1 MLEGALATA
10 RQGVPTETGGHV
22 RAARRMP
29 TSTTPQLR
37 RECVDIV
44 IVGGEGRCHRGARAR
59 RRQARETERFHSHCR
74 SSLYTRTTAPSADHQ
89 VQSASAFPRGPR
101 PYRLG
106 CPVYPVLGARHAA
119 KRVTAQIRWR
129 HPGWPSASPYRH
141 PASLA
146 LQASFNEQI
155 KHIIRKLHAVFVQ
168 PQQQQDKSL
177 GGNVE
182 HEMIFAR
189 PIDNI
194 PDFDRLVARSGHN
207 LGPIRGKRDR
217 VDAVAVGVG
226 LLAQQLQFACQTS
239 QQESVLA
246 EEGRLEGSAAHQ
258 NPRL

>member
-1 MLEGALATA
+1 MPRVSEWLLSERRIQKDNPSQVPCQVPLMLEGALATA

-119 KRVTAQIRWR
+119 QSESLLKSDGDTRGGRQR
-129 HPGWPSASPYRH
+129 HPTVTPPH
-141 PASLA
+141 L
-146 LQASFNEQI
+146 LCKQASMS
-155 KHIIRKLHAVFVQ
+155 R
-168 PQQQQDKSL
+168 SSTSS
-177 GGNVE
+177 GNFMLYLFS
-182 HEMIFAR
+182 HSSSKTNR
-189 PIDNI
+189 W
-194 PDFDRLVARSGHN
+194 VATLN
-207 LGPIRGKRDR
+207 MK
-217 VDAVAVGVG
+217 
-226 LLAQQLQFACQTS
+226 
-239 QQESVLA
+239 
-246 EEGRLEGSAAHQ
+246 
-258 NPRL
+258 

>member
-1 MLEGALATA
+1 
-10 RQGVPTETGGHV
+10 
-22 RAARRMP
+22 MP

-44 IVGGEGRCHRGARAR
+44 IVGGARDDVTEARGRGAPPR
-59 RRQARETERFHSHCR
+59 RPSPRRVRTERFHFTVVHP
-74 SSLYTRTTAPSADHQ
+74 YTHEQQHQ
-89 VQSASAFPRGPR
+89 VLTTKCRVPLPSLEALDPTGLDALSFLCLSCSRRSACSK
-101 PYRLG
+101 
-106 CPVYPVLGARHAA
+106 ARHCSNQMA
-119 KRVTAQIRWR
+119 TP
-129 HPGWPSASPYRH
+129 HPGWPSPYRH

-177 GGNVE
+177 GGDVE

-194 PDFDRLVARSGHN
+194 PDFDRLVTRSGHN
-207 LGPIRGKRDR
+207 LGPVRGKRDR
-217 VDAVAVGVG
+217 RDAVAVGVG

-239 QQESVLA
+239 QKASVLDK
-246 EEGRLEGSAAHQ
+246 EGRF
-258 NPRL
+258 